1 MTLESESGRNYY
13 GASSATPVMVSVS
26 VVSHGHGELVQQLL
40 KDLARCNAVPLE
52 IILTQNVSEPIS
64 LGAAQESLKISVC
77 QNTRPKGFAAN
88 HNTAFRASKGAYFCV
103 LNPDV
108 RLPQDPFPQL
118 LSGLKDP
125 DIGLIAPRVVD
136 PEGRTE
142 DNARRFPTLKS
153 LCGKALGISGRL
165 NYAKTTKP
173 LEPDWVAGMFMLFKA
188 EAFRKVGGFDE
199 RYFLYYEDVD
209 ICARLGTMG
218 FRIRLDPT
226 ITVIHDARRESH
238 RNPAYLAWHLQSM
251 LRFLFTELRKLPP
264 LP

>member
-1 MTLESESGRNYY
+1 MI
-13 GASSATPVMVSVS
+13 SVS

-40 KDLARCNAVPLE
+40 KDLARCNAVPME
-52 IILTQNVSEPIS
+52 IILTQNVSEPS
-64 LGAAQESLKISVC
+64 TLGKAHESLKISVY
-77 QNTRPKGFAAN
+77 QNARPKGFAAN
-88 HNTAFRASKGAYFCV
+88 HNTAFLASKGAYFCV
-103 LNPDV
+103 LNPDA

-125 DIGLIAPRVVD
+125 DIGVIAPRVID
-136 PEGRTE
+136 PEGRIE
-142 DNARRFPTLKS
+142 DNARRFPTLRN
-153 LCGKALGISGRL
+153 LCGKALGIS
-165 NYAKTTKP
+165 AKLDYPKTFEP

-209 ICARLGTMG
+209 ICARLRAMG
-218 FRIRLDPT
+218 LHIRVDPM

-251 LRFLFTELRKLPP
+251 LRFLFTRPRKLPP